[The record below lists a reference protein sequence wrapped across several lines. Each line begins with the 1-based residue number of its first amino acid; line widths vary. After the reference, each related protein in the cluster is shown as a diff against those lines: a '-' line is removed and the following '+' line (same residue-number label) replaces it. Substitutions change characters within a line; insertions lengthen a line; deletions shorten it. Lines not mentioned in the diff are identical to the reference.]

1 LKSGQ
6 QGIERR
12 RPEVPK
18 QKPYNKET
26 TMANDPNAS
35 MPLANAPSKIRALIA
50 VNTAHKPQSRHLREI
65 IVNVSTTNVQKN
77 SWSPLAYSR
86 CL

>member
-6 QGIERR
+6 QGIERN

-18 QKPYNKET
+18 QKHYNKEM

-35 MPLANAPSKIRALIA
+35 MPLANAPSKIRVLIA
-50 VNTAHKPQSRHLREI
+50 VNTARKPQSRH
-65 IVNVSTTNVQKN
+65 
-77 SWSPLAYSR
+77 
-86 CL
+86 

>member
-18 QKPYNKET
+18 QKPYNKER

-35 MPLANAPSKIRALIA
+35 MPLANAPSKIRVIA
-50 VNTAHKPQSRHLREI
+50 VNTARKPQSRHLREI
-65 IVNVSTTNVQKN
+65 IVNASTTNVQKN
-77 SWSPLAYSR
+77 SWSPLAYSH